1 MSEHQEKEIMSYI
14 QERQFA
20 TVSQIASDLYVSP
33 STVRRKLAK
42 LQRSGFIT
50 RTRGGAKINDSSNL
64 LPSFSFRT
72 HQNSLEKKKIAM
84 SATQLIK
91 NGDVI
96 FLDGS
101 TSAFFIAEYLSGF
114 KDIKVITNGL
124 DTLSLLAKNGIDAY
138 STGGWLLK
146 SSNSALVGEHA
157 INMINRFHADVT
169 FFSAASV
176 TNDGRIY
183 DIFEEENPVRL
194 AMFKNSSKIVFLS
207 DSTKYGKVSPYYI
220 CDISNVDYIVSDI
233 DISKKFNSGIKLP
246 EIVY

>member
-1 MSEHQEKEIMSYI
+1 MSEQQEKEILNFI

-20 TVSQIASDLYVSP
+20 TVLDIASNLYVSP
-33 STVRRKLAK
+33 STVRRKLTK
-42 LQRSGFIT
+42 LQHSGLIT
-50 RTRGGAKINDSSNL
+50 RTRGGAKINDSNNI

-84 SATQLIK
+84 LATSLIK

-101 TSAFFIAEYLSGF
+101 TSSFFIAEYLSGF

-157 INMINRFHADVT
+157 TSMINKFHADIT
-169 FFSAASV
+169 FFSAASI
-176 TNDGRIY
+176 TER
-183 DIFEEENPVRL
+183 
-194 AMFKNSSKIVFLS
+194 S
-207 DSTKYGKVSPYYI
+207 
-220 CDISNVDYIVSDI
+220 
-233 DISKKFNSGIKLP
+233 
-246 EIVY
+246 

>member
-1 MSEHQEKEIMSYI
+1 MSEHQDKEILKYI
-14 QERQFA
+14 QEKQFA
-20 TVSQIASDLYVSP
+20 SVLQIASDLYVSP
-33 STVRRKLAK
+33 STVRRKLTK
-42 LQRSGFIT
+42 LQQSGLIT

-84 SATQLIK
+84 LATKLIK

-101 TSAFFIAEYLSGF
+101 TSSFFIAEYLSGF

-157 INMINRFHADVT
+157 TNMISRFHADIT

-176 TNDGRIY
+176 TKDGRIY

-220 CDISNVDYIVSDI
+220 CNVSEVDYVVSDI
-233 DISKKFNSGIKLP
+233 DISSKFIPGTPLP